1 MAFNCLTATD
11 PLRGDRVL
19 FTAKSTGF
27 LGTHL
32 IDLERIKSCVN
43 LAPPSGFETGIPGLG
58 IDRPNQ

>member
-1 MAFNCLTATD
+1 MATD
-11 PLRGDRVL
+11 PFRGGSLR
-19 FTAKSTGF
+19 FTAKFTGF